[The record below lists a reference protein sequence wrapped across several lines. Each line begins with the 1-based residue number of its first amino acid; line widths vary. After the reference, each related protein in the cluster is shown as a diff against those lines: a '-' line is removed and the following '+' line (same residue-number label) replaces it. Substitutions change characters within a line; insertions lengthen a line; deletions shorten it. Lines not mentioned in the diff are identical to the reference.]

1 MDPVAAAR
9 LGVEGAA
16 LPSTPVT
23 PGSVPGVK
31 DAAEGFEAIFLR
43 QMLRDLRKTTT
54 IDGEKSAMTGLY
66 TDMFDDFMAEHL
78 AKTGG
83 VGLADVIRTYLE
95 RSGR

>member
-1 MDPVAAAR
+1 MDPVSAAR
-9 LGVEGAA
+9 MGIEGGA
-16 LPSTPVT
+16 LPPTAT
-23 PGSVPGVK
+23 TIRSVPGVK

-54 IDGEKSAMTGLY
+54 IDGEKSGMTGLY
-66 TDMFDDFMAEHL
+66 TDMFDDFLAEHL
-78 AKTGG
+78 AKAGG